1 MTTHDDSTAGSR
13 TQPSRQRL
21 REPAWLAVV
30 LPAVP
35 ALLLWLVTPSS
46 GAAFSTPAGAMRQL
60 ALVAGLCAYA
70 GFVTSLVLGA
80 RIPALERLFRSLDRM
95 YLFHRRLGIAVGA
108 LLVAHVLLMAGSYAA
123 TPELSAFDLLLPD
136 PGWRIFAGVVAFA
149 LVAVLL
155 VISRLVRLRHEV
167 FLRVHRLFG
176 VAFGVAGLHV
186 LRVGGVGN
194 RALDVYLGVLTA
206 VGLAAWL
213 YRSGLGRTLVRRHY
227 YRVVH
232 VRPVHPSIVE
242 LTLTPVEDRLQF
254 EPGQLVF
261 VGLDDPAVGR
271 ELHPFSIT
279 SAVGEQELRL
289 VIKAVGDFTT
299 DLRNVYQGSWARIE
313 GPYGG
318 FWHNG
323 AALPRQVWIA
333 GGIGITPFLSMARSI
348 DAGEHAIDLYYAT
361 EDAET
366 AVFLDELYTIADR
379 QPTLRVIPIRA
390 DALGFLSASDVRAAS
405 GDLAGQHIF
414 MCGPPAMIDAL
425 RTQFIE
431 LGVPHDRLH
440 YEEFRLKPGS

>member
-1 MTTHDDSTAGSR
+1 
-13 TQPSRQRL
+13 
-21 REPAWLAVV
+21 
-30 LPAVP
+30 
-35 ALLLWLVTPSS
+35 
-46 GAAFSTPAGAMRQL
+46 
-60 ALVAGLCAYA
+60 
-70 GFVTSLVLGA
+70 
-80 RIPALERLFRSLDRM
+80 
-95 YLFHRRLGIAVGA
+95 
-108 LLVAHVLLMAGSYAA
+108 
-123 TPELSAFDLLLPD
+123 
-136 PGWRIFAGVVAFA
+136 
-149 LVAVLL
+149 
-155 VISRLVRLRHEV
+155 
-167 FLRVHRLFG
+167 
-176 VAFGVAGLHV
+176 
-186 LRVGGVGN
+186 
-194 RALDVYLGVLTA
+194 
-206 VGLAAWL
+206 
-213 YRSGLGRTLVRRHY
+213 
-227 YRVVH
+227 
-232 VRPVHPSIVE
+232 
-242 LTLTPVEDRLQF
+242 VEDRLQF

-299 DLRNVYQGSWARIE
+299 DLRNVYSGSWARIE

-348 DAGEHAIDLYYAT
+348 DASEHAIDLYYAT
-361 EDAET
+361 EDADT

-390 DALGFLSASDVRAAS
+390 DALGFLSAGDVRAAS
-405 GDLAGQHIF
+405 GDLTGQHIF

-425 RTQFIE
+425 RAQFAE